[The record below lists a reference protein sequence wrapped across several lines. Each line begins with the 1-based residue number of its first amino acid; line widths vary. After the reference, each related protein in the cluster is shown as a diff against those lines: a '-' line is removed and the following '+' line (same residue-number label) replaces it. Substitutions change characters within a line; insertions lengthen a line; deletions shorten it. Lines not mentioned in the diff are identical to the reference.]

1 MAKSLGNFITIKDFM
16 DKYKDADILKLF
28 FLSTHYSH
36 PVDFTDKKIKD
47 ARKNKERII
56 EFMNNIYS
64 ETGKNLKASLKY
76 DDFILR
82 AKDRFINTMDN
93 DFNMPRAFSCIFDLI
108 KDTYE
113 YMKKNKSKHS
123 PNYVG
128 IIKGVEYCCSDWLRN
143 IFSLESVSSDSVT
156 ESIESGRR
164 LWQFIGND
172 DLSYEEQILIENRAE
187 ARNRKDFVES
197 DKIRIELKERNIVA
211 KDTKEGSIYQ
221 RKS

>member
-1 MAKSLGNFITIKDFM
+1 
-16 DKYKDADILKLF
+16 
-28 FLSTHYSH
+28 
-36 PVDFTDKKIKD
+36 
-47 ARKNKERII
+47 
-56 EFMNNIYS
+56 
-64 ETGKNLKASLKY
+64 
-76 DDFILR
+76 
-82 AKDRFINTMDN
+82 
-93 DFNMPRAFSCIFDLI
+93 MPRAFSCIFDLI